1 VTAMRFQGQ
10 TAIVSGG
17 AGGLGSPIVRRLA
30 SEGAHTFIFD
40 VDEEEAQDAADEL
53 IAEGLTVSWKQV
65 DVTSEDSVRN
75 GIEAV
80 AAETGRLDITVNSAG
95 IIGPNNVKIVD
106 ISAESFDTTLAV
118 NLRGSFL
125 MAKYSVIEMVKRNYG
140 RICLIASIAGKEG
153 NAGQAPYS
161 TSKAGVIGL
170 TKSIGKEYAET
181 CITVNAVAPAA
192 VWTPMLQ
199 NADPA
204 AVKYMTDR
212 IPMKRFGEPEEIA
225 ALVAFIVSPEATF
238 NTGFTFDATGGRAT
252 Y

>member
-1 VTAMRFQGQ
+1 MRFQGQ

>member
-1 VTAMRFQGQ
+1 MTTTRFQGQ

-53 IAEGLTVSWKQV
+53 IAEGLNVSWKQV
-65 DVTSEDSVRN
+65 DVTSEDSVRD

-80 AAETGRLDITVNSAG
+80 ATETGRLDVTVNSAG
-95 IIGPNNVKIVD
+95 IIGPNNVKIID
-106 ISAESFDTTLAV
+106 ISAESFDTTLTV

-125 MAKYSVIEMVKRNYG
+125 MAKYSVIEMVKRDYG

-181 CITVNAVAPAA
+181 GITVNAIAPAA
-192 VWTPMLQ
+192 AWTPMLQ

>member
-1 VTAMRFQGQ
+1 MRFQGQ

-53 IAEGLTVSWKQV
+53 VAEGLTVSWKQV
-65 DVTSEDSVRN
+65 DVTSEESVRN

-125 MAKYSVIEMVKRNYG
+125 MAKYSVIEMVKRDYG

-181 CITVNAVAPAA
+181 GITVNAIAPAA

-212 IPMKRFGEPEEIA
+212 IPMKRFGEPQEIA

>member
-1 VTAMRFQGQ
+1 MRFQGQ

-181 CITVNAVAPAA
+181 GITVNAVAPAA

>member
-1 VTAMRFQGQ
+1 MTTMRFQGQ

-40 VDEEEAQDAADEL
+40 VDEEEAQDAADEFV
-53 IAEGLTVSWKQV
+53 AEGLTVSWKQV

-125 MAKYSVIEMVKRNYG
+125 MAKYSVIEMVKRDYG

-181 CITVNAVAPAA
+181 GITVNAIAPAA

-199 NADPA
+199 
-204 AVKYMTDR
+204 TR
-212 IPMKRFGEPEEIA
+212 QR
-225 ALVAFIVSPEATF
+225 S
-238 NTGFTFDATGGRAT
+238 NT
-252 Y
+252 

>member
-1 VTAMRFQGQ
+1 MRFQGQ

-106 ISAESFDTTLAV
+106 ISAES
-118 NLRGSFL
+118 
-125 MAKYSVIEMVKRNYG
+125 
-140 RICLIASIAGKEG
+140 LIRPS
-153 NAGQAPYS
+153 PS
-161 TSKAGVIGL
+161 T
-170 TKSIGKEYAET
+170 
-181 CITVNAVAPAA
+181 CAA
-192 VWTPMLQ
+192 H
-199 NADPA
+199 
-204 AVKYMTDR
+204 
-212 IPMKRFGEPEEIA
+212 
-225 ALVAFIVSPEATF
+225 S
-238 NTGFTFDATGGRAT
+238 
-252 Y
+252 